1 MPQILRLAAP
11 SVTGLM
17 AWTLAVIYDGWIIGG
32 LGVEAFAGVALVLP
46 LSMMMVQI
54 SRAAFGGALAGA
66 VARALGRGD
75 HAGAQARALHGVV
88 LECLLGLLIAAVG
101 LLGGS
106 QLFALLGARGAVLTA
121 AEAYALPVFAGC
133 GITFFMNGL
142 ASVVSGSGNLRLP
155 ALCMIGITLLHLA
168 LCPLLVFGAAGWP
181 GLGVAGAGWSL
192 VLLNSLG
199 ALVLWRW
206 LRRKDAPLRLV
217 PGGFDP
223 AAAREILRLGLTA
236 GISPVISN
244 GCVLVFAALAAR
256 FGTDVLAGYGIG
268 ARLEYIMVPIA
279 FGFGAAIVPLVGRNI
294 GAGQSAR
301 AERIA
306 WIGAALVGTI
316 CASIGTLCA
325 LWPALWS
332 GLYTSDA
339 AAAAAAALYLQTV
352 GPCYALLGFGLT
364 FFMGCQGAGRLG
376 WPLGGSVLRL
386 CIAAGAGA
394 LVVASGQSNP
404 QWLYLVVIASLLGYV
419 GMMVAGT
426 LRRPWA
432 ST

>member
-1 MPQILRLAAP
+1 
-11 SVTGLM
+11 
-17 AWTLAVIYDGWIIGG
+17 
-32 LGVEAFAGVALVLP
+32 
-46 LSMMMVQI
+46 
-54 SRAAFGGALAGA
+54 
-66 VARALGRGD
+66 
-75 HAGAQARALHGVV
+75 
-88 LECLLGLLIAAVG
+88 
-101 LLGGS
+101 
-106 QLFALLGARGAVLTA
+106 
-121 AEAYALPVFAGC
+121 
-133 GITFFMNGL
+133 
-142 ASVVSGSGNLRLP
+142 
-155 ALCMIGITLLHLA
+155 
-168 LCPLLVFGAAGWP
+168 
-181 GLGVAGAGWSL
+181 
-192 VLLNSLG
+192 
-199 ALVLWRW
+199 
-206 LRRKDAPLRLV
+206 
-217 PGGFDP
+217 
-223 AAAREILRLGLTA
+223 
-236 GISPVISN
+236 
-244 GCVLVFAALAAR
+244 
-256 FGTDVLAGYGIG
+256 VLAGYGIG